1 MPLAIGLA
9 TSLMPAGPRPGDLD
23 QVLIHGHPARLER
36 TALMINVDRLTKRYG
51 AVIAV
56 DGLSFEV
63 GPGRVTGFL
72 GPNGAGK
79 TTTLRMLLGLV
90 APTSGTATIN
100 GARYRDLPNPVR
112 TVGAALDND
121 CFHPGRSA
129 IEHLKIMATMAGI
142 DRRRPAQVLG
152 AVGLAEDGHRRVG
165 TYSLGMRQ
173 RLTLATTLLGDPGVL
188 ILDEPLNGLD
198 PDGIRWMRDLLR
210 QLAREGRTV
219 LVSSHLLAEA
229 AQTVDDVVVISRGRL
244 AAEGPVAELTA
255 ATSTTRIRTPDT
267 ELLMSVLARQQITA
281 RLVAPGTVE
290 VRSADPDRVARI
302 AAAASVIVLELTRH
316 TENLEELFFDLTSDT
331 DNDRVME
338 ACSS

>member
-1 MPLAIGLA
+1 ML
-9 TSLMPAGPRPGDLD
+9 
-23 QVLIHGHPARLER
+23 
-36 TALMINVDRLTKRYG
+36 NVDHLTKRYG
-51 AVIAV
+51 PVGAV

-79 TTTLRMLLGLV
+79 TTTLRMLLGLA

-100 GARYRDLPNPVR
+100 GVRYRDLRDPVR

-121 CFHPGRSA
+121 NFHPGRTA
-129 IEHLKIMATMAGI
+129 AEHLKIMATAAGI
-142 DRRRPAQVLG
+142 SRRRPAQVLDM
-152 AVGLAEDGHRRVG
+152 VGLTEAARRRVG
-165 TYSLGMRQ
+165 GFSLGMRQ
-173 RLTLATTLLGDPGVL
+173 RLTLAAALLGDPGVL

-210 QLAREGRTV
+210 QLAGEGRTV

-229 AQTVDDVVVISRGRL
+229 AQTVQDVVVITRGRL
-244 AAEGPVAELTA
+244 AAEGSVAELTA

-281 RLVAPGTVE
+281 RLLAPGTVE
-290 VRSADPDRVARI
+290 ARGADPDRVARI
-302 AAAASVIVLELTRH
+302 AAAASVVVLELTRH
-316 TENLEELFFDLTSDT
+316 TENLEELFFDLTSDHT
-331 DNDRVME
+331 NDRALEV
-338 ACSS
+338 SPS

>member
-1 MPLAIGLA
+1 ML
-9 TSLMPAGPRPGDLD
+9 
-23 QVLIHGHPARLER
+23 
-36 TALMINVDRLTKRYG
+36 NVDHLTKRYG
-51 AVIAV
+51 SVTAV

-79 TTTLRMLLGLV
+79 TTTLRMLLGLT

-100 GARYRDLPNPVR
+100 GVRYRDLPNPAR
-112 TVGAALDND
+112 TVGAALEADT
-121 CFHPGRSA
+121 FQPGRSA
-129 IEHLKIMATMAGI
+129 IEHLRILATAAGI
-142 DRRRPAQVLG
+142 SRRRPAEVLDM
-152 AVGLAEDGHRRVG
+152 VGLTEDARRRVG

-198 PDGIRWMRDLLR
+198 PEGIRWMRDLLR
-210 QLAREGRTV
+210 HLAGEGRTV

-267 ELLMSVLARQQITA
+267 ELLMSVLARQGITA
-281 RLVAPGTVE
+281 QIGAPGTDE
-290 VRSADPDRVARI
+290 VRGADPDRVARI

-316 TENLEELFFDLTSDT
+316 SENLEELFFDLTSDHA
-331 DNDRVME
+331 NDRIME
-338 ACSS
+338 ASSS

>member
-1 MPLAIGLA
+1 ML
-9 TSLMPAGPRPGDLD
+9 
-23 QVLIHGHPARLER
+23 
-36 TALMINVDRLTKRYG
+36 NVDHLTKRYG
-51 AVIAV
+51 SVTAV

-79 TTTLRMLLGLV
+79 TTTLRMLLGLT

-100 GARYRDLPNPVR
+100 GVRYRDLPNPAR
-112 TVGAALDND
+112 TVGAALEADT
-121 CFHPGRSA
+121 FQPGRSA
-129 IEHLKIMATMAGI
+129 IEHLRILATAAGI
-142 DRRRPAQVLG
+142 SRRRPAEVLDM
-152 AVGLAEDGHRRVG
+152 VGLTEDARRRVG

-198 PDGIRWMRDLLR
+198 PEGIRWMRDLLR
-210 QLAREGRTV
+210 RLAGEGRTV

-267 ELLMSVLARQQITA
+267 DLLTSVLARQGITA

-290 VRSADPDRVARI
+290 VRGADPDRVARI
-302 AAAASVIVLELTRH
+302 AAAASVVVLELSRH
-316 TENLEELFFDLTSDT
+316 TENLEELFFDLTT
-331 DNDRVME
+331 DRADGRVLE
-338 ACSS
+338 ACPS

>member
-1 MPLAIGLA
+1 ML
-9 TSLMPAGPRPGDLD
+9 
-23 QVLIHGHPARLER
+23 
-36 TALMINVDRLTKRYG
+36 NVDHLTKRYG
-51 AVIAV
+51 TVAAV

-79 TTTLRMLLGLV
+79 TTTLRMLVGLA

-100 GARYRDLPNPVR
+100 GVRYRDLRDPVR
-112 TVGAALDND
+112 TVGTALDND
-121 CFHPGRSA
+121 NFQPGRSA
-129 IEHLKIMATMAGI
+129 IEHLRIMAIAAGI
-142 DRRRPAQVLG
+142 SRRRPAQVLDL
-152 AVGLAEDGHRRVG
+152 AGLTDDGHRRVG

-173 RLTLATTLLGDPGVL
+173 RLTLATTLLGDPRVL

-210 QLAREGRTV
+210 QLAGEGRTV

-229 AQTVDDVVVISRGRL
+229 AQTVDDVVVIHHGKL

-267 ELLMSVLARQQITA
+267 EPLMSALARQAITA

-290 VRSADPDRVARI
+290 VRGTDSDRVARI
-302 AAAASVIVLELTRH
+302 AAAASVIVLELSRH
-316 TENLEELFFDLTSDT
+316 TENLEELFFDLTSD
-331 DNDRVME
+331 NDRVME
-338 ACSS
+338 ACPS